1 MANKAKCPLCEE
13 DREFQTKG
21 NLKRH
26 LRINH
31 KLEGDELKNI
41 LKDQKDVQYECEVCD
56 FKGPNIA
63 RHNKTKKHKIN
74 VKKSKRQILT
84 FSDDSSSED
93 ENMADEQEEIVS
105 NEDFIEQF
113 EKFCGK
119 SGGALA
125 TKTVDNYRYKIIA
138 FYRYIKE
145 QHPDFKLGSLINVT
159 SKESF
164 MKLPSGTDFITS
176 FEGDRS
182 KTQAANAYKKLVDF
196 ISYKLSGSEHL
207 MKDKIVTQRYSYL
220 TRRRDEAGRLDIQYS
235 KHVDMKAAQK
245 KREAKHSAKSDSERR
260 IGYKE
265 LKDLCDQY
273 RNSDFR
279 QNTYTDLQNGMR
291 DILRTNVMTQCDIRN
306 FIMWEMYFEAGG
318 LRPEVILKMT
328 LKNFR
333 EYETPQV
340 ETSDNV
346 DENESENEEFRTIV
360 VHNHKTSESG
370 AAQIH
375 LPKAT
380 YQIAK
385 KYIDIVRPRFVSDPD
400 EDPET
405 ALLFLTE
412 GGKQIQSFTDPAN
425 MFKKATGCRK
435 KMEPY
440 DIRRV
445 VATLGQKSKDP
456 NINQKLPGHMNHQQ
470 GTARR
475 YYFDEDEKINE
486 HLQMKNKVWGKS
498 KGLPV
503 DEEDHDSSEEEQ
515 LVEMHRTIKRKRD
528 EKALEQRKKSFTV
541 TPHRAFNPDEV
552 EIIKKAFTF
561 AVKADG
567 SPVSNLSIQ
576 HVMHACTVDDAF
588 RQFFDNHLSK
598 RETVEERDINP
609 DEIAQQVINSYR
621 WHVVRK
627 PQNE

>member
-31 KLEGDELKNI
+31 KLEGEELKDI
-41 LKDQKDVQYECEVCD
+41 LKDQKDVEYECAVCN

-63 RHNKTKKHKIN
+63 RHKKTKKHKIN
-74 VKKSKRQILT
+74 VKKSKSQTLT

-93 ENMADEQEEIVS
+93 ENIAEEEIVS
-105 NEDFIEQF
+105 NNDFIEQF
-113 EKFCGK
+113 EEFCK
-119 SGGALA
+119 NSGGALA
-125 TKTVDNYRYKIIA
+125 TKTVDNYRYKIAA
-138 FYRYIKE
+138 FYRFVKK
-145 QHPDFKLGSLINVT
+145 QHVDFKLGSLINVT
-159 SKESF
+159 SREHF

-196 ISYKLSGSEHL
+196 ISYKLSSSEHL
-207 MKDKIVTQRYSYL
+207 MKDKMVTQRHSYL
-220 TRRRDEAGRLDIQYS
+220 TRRREEAGRLDIQYS

-245 KREAKHSAKSDSERR
+245 KREDKHTAKSDSERR
-260 IGYKE
+260 IGHQE

-273 RNSDFR
+273 RESEFR
-279 QNTYTDLQNGMR
+279 RNTYKDMQDSMR
-291 DILRTNVMTQCDIRN
+291 DILRRNVMTKCEIRN
-306 FIMWEMYFEAGG
+306 FIMWEMFFEAGG

-328 LKNFR
+328 IKNFHQ
-333 EYETPQV
+333 YEKPEV
-340 ETSDNV
+340 ETSDNE
-346 DENESENEEFRTIV
+346 DEDEEYRTII
-360 VHNHKTSESG
+360 VHKHKTSESG

-385 KYIDIVRPRFVSDPD
+385 KYKDIVRPMFVSDPD

-405 ALLFLTE
+405 ALLFLTD
-412 GGKQIQSFTDPAN
+412 GGKQIQSFSDIVT
-425 MFKKATGCRK
+425 MFKKVTGCRK
-435 KMEPY
+435 KMESY
-440 DIRRV
+440 DIRRL

-470 GTARR
+470 GTARK
-475 YYFDEDEKINE
+475 YYFAEDEKLNE
-486 HLQMKNKVWGKS
+486 HLKMKNKVFGKS

-503 DEEDHDSSEEEQ
+503 DEEDHDSTEEEE
-515 LVEMHRTIKRKRD
+515 LVEMHKTIKRKR
-528 EKALEQRKKSFTV
+528 EEEALEQRKKSFTV

-552 EIIKKAFTF
+552 EIIKNAFTF

-567 SPVSNLSIQ
+567 TPVSNLTVD
-576 HVMHACTVDDAF
+576 HVMHACTTDDGF
-588 RQFFDNHLSK
+588 RQFFEKKLTE
-598 RETVEERDINP
+598 REEMEERNVNP
-609 DEIAQQVINSYR
+609 DDIAKQVINSYR

-627 PQNE
+627 PQK